1 MLSNALVAVGG
12 FSCKQTD
19 VNSMSYIDLHE
30 SGSNQGSSGIDS
42 PERNLVIT
50 DEKSEL
56 DENMTSSASYEE
68 ASNVCHSEFEPKNL
82 VRVDPLLAGAT
93 DLVVPSVGNE
103 QASSLQSDVLKL
115 SH

>member
-1 MLSNALVAVGG
+1 M
-12 FSCKQTD
+12 SCI
-19 VNSMSYIDLHE
+19 YLHE
-30 SGSNQGSSGIDS
+30 NGSPQGSSGIDS

-68 ASNVCHSEFEPKNL
+68 GSKNVCRSEVEPKSL
-82 VRVDPLLAGAT
+82 VRVDSLMTGAT
-93 DLVVPSVGNE
+93 APVIPSVGNE
-103 QASSLQSDVLKL
+103 QVSSRQSDVLDF